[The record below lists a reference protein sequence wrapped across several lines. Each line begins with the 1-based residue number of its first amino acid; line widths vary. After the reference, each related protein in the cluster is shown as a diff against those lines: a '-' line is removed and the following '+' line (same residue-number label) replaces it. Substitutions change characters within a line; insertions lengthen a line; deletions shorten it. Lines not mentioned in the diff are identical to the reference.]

1 MLNNIYFFCNDY
13 LRLTFAQIINLKNM
27 KSLKLFSLA
36 LLAVVVVL
44 GTSCGKYEEGPGFS
58 LMTKKARVAGV
69 WKLEKYVSAN
79 GTVTN
84 AEADD
89 NITVEY
95 TKEGTLIVKGSEF
108 GTTFTLNGTWEFA
121 QDKEYIKTTL
131 EFFGQTSVEET
142 KILRLTNK
150 EFWTVDEDGDET
162 HMIPA

>member
-1 MLNNIYFFCNDY
+1 
-13 LRLTFAQIINLKNM
+13 M
-27 KSLKLFSLA
+27 KSLKLFSFA
-36 LLAVVVVL
+36 LLAVVFVL

-84 AEADD
+84 ADADD
-89 NITVEY
+89 N
-95 TKEGTLIVKGSEF
+95 
-108 GTTFTLNGTWEFA
+108 TTFEFTKDGSVIITSTDGGTSFTINGTWEFTK
-121 QDKEYIKTTL
+121 DKEYIKTTL
-131 EFFGQTSVEET
+131 VFFGQTSTDEV

>member
-1 MLNNIYFFCNDY
+1 
-13 LRLTFAQIINLKNM
+13 M
-27 KSLKLFSLA
+27 KSLKLFSFA

-89 NITVEY
+89 N
-95 TKEGTLIVKGSEF
+95 
-108 GTTFTLNGTWEFA
+108 TTFEFTKDGSVIITSTDGGASFTINGTWEFTK
-121 QDKEYIKTTL
+121 DKEYIKTTL
-131 EFFGQTSVEET
+131 VFFGQSSIDEV

>member
-1 MLNNIYFFCNDY
+1 
-13 LRLTFAQIINLKNM
+13 M
-27 KSLKLFSLA
+27 KSLKLFSFA

-58 LMTKKARVAGV
+58 LMTKNARVAGV

-89 NITVEY
+89 N
-95 TKEGTLIVKGSEF
+95 
-108 GTTFTLNGTWEFA
+108 TTFEFTKDGSVIITSTDGGASFTVNGTWEFTK
-121 QDKEYIKTTL
+121 DKEYIKTTL
-131 EFFGQTSVEET
+131 VFFGQSSIDEV

-162 HMIPA
+162 HLIPA

>member
-1 MLNNIYFFCNDY
+1 
-13 LRLTFAQIINLKNM
+13 M
-27 KSLKLFSLA
+27 KSLKLFSFA

-58 LMTKKARVAGV
+58 LMTKNARVAGV

-89 NITVEY
+89 NT
-95 TKEGTLIVKGSEF
+95 TSEF
-108 GTTFTLNGTWEFA
+108 TKDGSVIITYMVGGVSFTVNGTWEFTK
-121 QDKEYIKTTL
+121 DKEYIETTTTFSGVD
-131 EFFGQTSVEET
+131 EV

-150 EFWTVDEDGDET
+150 EFWTVDDDGDET
-162 HMIPA
+162 HLIPA

>member
-1 MLNNIYFFCNDY
+1 
-13 LRLTFAQIINLKNM
+13 M
-27 KSLKLFSLA
+27 KSLKLFSFA
-36 LLAVVVVL
+36 LLAVVFVL

-84 AEADD
+84 ADADD
-89 NITVEY
+89 N
-95 TKEGTLIVKGSEF
+95 
-108 GTTFTLNGTWEFA
+108 TTFEFTKDGSVIITSTDGGTSFTINGTWEFTK
-121 QDKEYIKTTL
+121 DKEYIKTTL
-131 EFFGQTSVEET
+131 VFFGQTSTDEV

-162 HMIPA
+162 HLIPA

>member
-1 MLNNIYFFCNDY
+1 
-13 LRLTFAQIINLKNM
+13 M
-27 KSLKLFSLA
+27 KSLKLFSFA

-58 LMTKKARVAGV
+58 LMTKNARVAGV

-89 NITVEY
+89 NITIEY
-95 TKEGTLIVKGSEF
+95 TKDGSLIITEVGSSLSI
-108 GTTFTLNGTWEFA
+108 TGTWEFTK
-121 QDKEYIKTTL
+121 DKEYIETTTT
-131 EFFGQTSVEET
+131 FFGQTSVDEV

-150 EFWTVDEDGDET
+150 EFWTVDDDGDET
-162 HMIPA
+162 HLIPA

>member
-1 MLNNIYFFCNDY
+1 
-13 LRLTFAQIINLKNM
+13 M
-27 KSLKLFSLA
+27 KSLKLFSFA

-58 LMTKKARVAGV
+58 LMTKSARVAGV

-89 NITVEY
+89 N
-95 TKEGTLIVKGSEF
+95 
-108 GTTFTLNGTWEFA
+108 TTFEFTKDGSVIITYMDGGVSFTVNGTWEFTK
-121 QDKEYIKTTL
+121 DKEYIKTTTT
-131 EFFGQTSVEET
+131 FFGQPSVEET

-162 HMIPA
+162 HLIPA

>member
-1 MLNNIYFFCNDY
+1 
-13 LRLTFAQIINLKNM
+13 M
-27 KSLKLFSLA
+27 KSLKLFSFA

-58 LMTKKARVAGV
+58 LMTKNARVAGV

-89 NITVEY
+89 N
-95 TKEGTLIVKGSEF
+95 
-108 GTTFTLNGTWEFA
+108 TTFEFTKDGSVIITYMDGGVSFTVNGTWEFTK
-121 QDKEYIKTTL
+121 DKEYIKTTTT
-131 EFFGQTSVEET
+131 FFGQTSVDEV

-150 EFWTVDEDGDET
+150 EFWTVDDDGDET
-162 HMIPA
+162 HLIPA

>member
-1 MLNNIYFFCNDY
+1 
-13 LRLTFAQIINLKNM
+13 M
-27 KSLKLFSLA
+27 KSLKLFSFA

-89 NITVEY
+89 N
-95 TKEGTLIVKGSEF
+95 
-108 GTTFTLNGTWEFA
+108 TTFEFTKDGSVIITSTDGGASLTINGTWEFTK
-121 QDKEYIKTTL
+121 DKEYIKTTL
-131 EFFGQTSVEET
+131 VFFGQSSIDEV

>member
-1 MLNNIYFFCNDY
+1 
-13 LRLTFAQIINLKNM
+13 M
-27 KSLKLFSLA
+27 KSLKLFSFA
-36 LLAVVVVL
+36 LLAVVFVL

-89 NITVEY
+89 NTTFEF
-95 TKEGTLIVKGSEF
+95 TKDGTLIIKSTDGGVSY
-108 GTTFTLNGTWEFA
+108 TVSGTWEFTK
-121 QDKEYIKTTL
+121 DKEYIKTTL
-131 EFFGQTSVEET
+131 EFFGQTSVNEAR
-142 KILRLTNK
+142 ILRLTNK
-150 EFWTVDEDGDET
+150 EFWTVDEDGDQT

>member
-1 MLNNIYFFCNDY
+1 
-13 LRLTFAQIINLKNM
+13 M
-27 KSLKLFSLA
+27 KSLKLFSFA

-58 LMTKKARVAGV
+58 LMTKNARVAGV

-89 NITVEY
+89 N
-95 TKEGTLIVKGSEF
+95 
-108 GTTFTLNGTWEFA
+108 TTFEFTKDGSVIITYMDGGVSFTVNGTWEFTK
-121 QDKEYIKTTL
+121 DKEYIKTTTT
-131 EFFGQTSVEET
+131 FFGVDEV

-150 EFWTVDEDGDET
+150 EFWTVDDDGDET
-162 HMIPA
+162 HLIPA